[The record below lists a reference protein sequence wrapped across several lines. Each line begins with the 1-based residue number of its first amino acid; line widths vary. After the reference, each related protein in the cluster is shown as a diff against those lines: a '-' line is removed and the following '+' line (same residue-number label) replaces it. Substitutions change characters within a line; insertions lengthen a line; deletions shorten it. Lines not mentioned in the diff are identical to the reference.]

1 MSDRMDSTISVLSTI
16 GIILIAL
23 FAGAYFIHHFTVSE
37 GRLKVSLCLANDH
50 TDTEY
55 DCRKR
60 HGYWGD
66 LK

>member
-1 MSDRMDSTISVLSTI
+1 MHKDDDRFVVGLVVVMLLTLSI
-16 GIILIAL
+16 GV
-23 FAGAYFIHHFTVSE
+23 YFIRHFSVSE

-50 TDTEY
+50 TNTEY

-66 LK
+66 MK